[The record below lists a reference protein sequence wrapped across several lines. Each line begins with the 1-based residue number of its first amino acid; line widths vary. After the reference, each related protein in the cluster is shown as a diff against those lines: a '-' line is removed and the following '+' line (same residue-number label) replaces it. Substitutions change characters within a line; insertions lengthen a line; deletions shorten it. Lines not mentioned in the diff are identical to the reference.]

1 MTKTN
6 FTYLKKTSRQVS
18 IDRLHKFW
26 PASRSSVTMRA
37 GRHSI
42 RISFPIA
49 NNKILKLTNQQSRNQ
64 SLNKVA
70 MISKL
75 KWKISVM
82 SSMCAVASKQRTTTK
97 KLQKRPR
104 KKTMISEINL
114 PLFNI
119 LKKDKTQ
126 ISARALPLLCQI
138 LELLSAFV
146 LKVIAETTQQLQKFL
161 VSKENYPRYL
171 RLILLK

>member
-1 MTKTN
+1 MTKTDL
-6 FTYLKKTSRQVS
+6 TYLSRTSRLVS
-18 IDRLHKFW
+18 TDRHHKFW
-26 PASRSSVTMRA
+26 PASRSSVTMQA

-70 MISKL
+70 MVSKI
-75 KWKISVM
+75 KWKLSVM
-82 SSMCAVASKQRTTTK
+82 SSMCAVASKQTTTTK
-97 KLQKRPR
+97 KLPKRPR

-114 PLFNI
+114 LNI
-119 LKKDKTQ
+119 LKKDQ
-126 ISARALPLLCQI
+126 IIILVRALPLLCQI
-138 LELLSAFV
+138 LDVMLLTFV
-146 LKVIAETTQQLQKFL
+146 LKVNAETTQLLQRFL
-161 VSKENYPRYL
+161 VLQESYPLYL